1 MFDNTKKYGIITKD
15 GYVSV
20 GAPNPDGGIATRY
33 DVKKYVS
40 VNAQEK
46 LVSGTNIKTINNQS
60 ILGSGNIDINGGGTS
75 DDVYTKQEAD
85 DRFAAKTEIS
95 DMLTKTEAS
104 DTYQPKGEYAT
115 TAQLDTKA
123 DKSSVPTK
131 VSQLTNDSNY
141 VNNTQLATKSDKITE
156 ISGGNG
162 EVTQEL
168 EPNKYY
174 VFGECTTITIT
185 LASEVTGIFN
195 EYLFKFTSG
204 STATVLNLPETCK
217 WIGDN
222 TIEANKEYI
231 VSIVDNM
238 AVLGGA

>member
-40 VNAQEK
+40 ANAQEK

-60 ILGSGNIDINGGGTS
+60 ILGSGNINISGGGTS

-85 DRFAAKTEIS
+85 NRFAAKAEIS

-104 DTYQPKGEYAT
+104 NTYQPKGEYAT
-115 TAQLDTKA
+115 TEQL
-123 DKSSVPTK
+123 
-131 VSQLTNDSNY
+131 
-141 VNNTQLATKSDKITE
+141 NNKSDKF
-156 ISGGNG
+156 SQVDGGTG
-162 EVTQEL
+162 EVTQEIN
-168 EPNKYY
+168 PNTFYK
-174 VFGECTTITIT
+174 FGECTTLNLT
-185 LASEVTGIFN
+185 LGAKVDGIYN
-195 EYLFKFTSG
+195 EYMFQFTSG
-204 STATVLNLPETCK
+204 ATATTLGEISGVK
-217 WIGDN
+217 WVGDN
-222 TIEANKEYI
+222 TINPNTTYVVVI
-231 VSIVDNM
+231 HDGTL

>member
-40 VNAQEK
+40 ANAQEK

-104 DTYQPKGEYAT
+104 NTYQPKGEYAT
-115 TAQLDTKA
+115 TEQLNN
-123 DKSSVPTK
+123 KSDK
-131 VSQLTNDSNY
+131 VSQVD
-141 VNNTQLATKSDKITE
+141 
-156 ISGGNG
+156 GGTG
-162 EVTQEL
+162 EVTQEIN
-168 EPNKYY
+168 PNTFYK
-174 VFGECTTITIT
+174 FGECTALNLT
-185 LASEVTGIFN
+185 LGAKVDGIYN
-195 EYLFKFTSG
+195 EYMFQFTSG
-204 STATVLNLPETCK
+204 TTPTVLTLPETVN
-217 WIGDN
+217 WIGES
-222 TIEANKEYI
+222 TVEASKTYQ
-231 VSIVDNM
+231 VSIVNNL